1 MYELIKKKQLNS
13 IHSNEEIKSIV
24 ENYTLNKTPD
34 YQMAAWLMAIYLNG
48 MNIKETISY
57 TDALINS
64 GEKINFDHLDGRVID
79 KHSTGGVG
87 DKISLILGPILAA
100 CGCYIPMIVGR
111 GLGHTGGTLDKLES
125 IPNYNAFLDAKNFKK
140 VVEKNGLSIIG
151 QTKQICPADKKIYA
165 LRDLTATI
173 ESVPLICGSIL
184 SKKIAEGISG
194 LVLDIKIGNGAFMKN
209 KTEANVLG
217 QYLEKIGKGFNLDVQ
232 YAITDMN
239 QPLGKYS
246 GLMCEIIESIETL
259 KGNGPNDL
267 LELTYHLG
275 KKCLKIAGVSNPIDK
290 IKEVISNGTA
300 YEKFDKMVSY
310 HGGNMS
316 NVKFKPKCKR
326 LIRSNR
332 NGYLN
337 YFNTKGIGMSIIE
350 LGGGRKKINDTIDYQ
365 AGIKLIKKH
374 SDYVYKKDVIAE
386 IFCSNEKNIENAKI
400 IFEKSIKIV
409 DESPKQYKLV
419 Y

>member
-13 IHSNEEIKSIV
+13 IHTNEEIKSIV
-24 ENYTLNKTPD
+24 KNYTLNNIPD
-34 YQMAAWLMAIYLNG
+34 YQMSAWLMAIYLNG
-48 MNIKETISY
+48 MNIKETIAY

-64 GEKINFDHLDGRVID
+64 GEKINFEDLHGMVID

-100 CGCYIPMIVGR
+100 CGCYIPMVVGR

-140 VVEKNGLSIIG
+140 VVKKNGVSIIG

-173 ESVPLICGSIL
+173 ESIPLICGSIL

-194 LVLDIKIGNGAFMKN
+194 LVLDIKVGNGAFMKN
-209 KTEANVLG
+209 KTEATILG
-217 QYLEKIGKGFNLDVQ
+217 KYLEKIGKGFNLDVK

-259 KGNGPNDL
+259 KGNGPNDI

-275 KKCLKIAGVSNPIDK
+275 TKCLKIAGISNPIDK
-290 IKEVISNGTA
+290 MKEVISNGTA
-300 YEKFDKMVSY
+300 YEKFDKMISY
-310 HGGNMS
+310 HGGIMS
-316 NVKFKPKCKR
+316 NIKFNPKSKM
-326 LIRSNR
+326 LIKANR

-350 LGGGRKKINDTIDYQ
+350 LGGGRKKITDTIDYQ

-374 SDYVYKKDVIAE
+374 GDYVNKKDVIAE
-386 IFCSNEKNIENAKI
+386 IFCSNKKNIENGKN
-400 IFEKSIKIV
+400 IFKKSIKIV